1 MPRPFF
7 AYLHFLPPH
16 DPYNPRREFV
26 GMFDDGWAP
35 PAKPM
40 HPLSDGV
47 SEASLNEERRHY
59 DENIAYVDSEFG
71 RFHQFMEES
80 GLLDTTYL
88 MVTSDHGE
96 LFERG
101 VLKHITPVLFEPVI
115 RVPLLVSAP
124 GQQTRVDVQT
134 PTSSVDIVPTLL
146 RIAGLE
152 KPIWCEG
159 EVLPSLG
166 GDVGFSRNIY
176 ALEAKMSERNGQLNI
191 HSLALLTDRYKLVR
205 YRGYDKYPDAYEM
218 YDLSDDPEELNN
230 IYQARPEVAR
240 DLSAIMAE
248 QWIRTV
254 GSSV

>member
-1 MPRPFF
+1 
-7 AYLHFLPPH
+7 
-16 DPYNPRREFV
+16 
-26 GMFDDGWAP
+26 
-35 PAKPM
+35 
-40 HPLSDGV
+40 
-47 SEASLNEERRHY
+47 
-59 DENIAYVDSEFG
+59 
-71 RFHQFMEES
+71 
-80 GLLDTTYL
+80 
-88 MVTSDHGE
+88 
-96 LFERG
+96 
-101 VLKHITPVLFEPVI
+101 VLFEPVI

-152 KPIWCEG
+152 KPTWCEG
-159 EVLPSLG
+159 AVLPSLG
-166 GDVGFSRNIY
+166 GDVGLPRNIY

-191 HSLALLTDRYKLVR
+191 HSLAQLTDRYKLVR
-205 YRGYDKYPDAYEM
+205 YRGYEKYPDAYEM

-248 QWIRTV
+248 QWVRAV